1 MRISDWSSDV
11 CSSDLLQLDVDGI
24 AVREVAIEDQ
34 PCQRIFDQRLD
45 RALQWPRT
53 VHRIEAGLGELVERG
68 IAERQRDAAFDKAPD
83 EALRLDAGD
92 RTDLCRTEWVK
103 DHRLVDTIDELGS
116 EVQIGRAHV

>member
-1 MRISDWSSDV
+1 MPIRTARVEPPADRRAALHHASSDPRELQLV
-11 CSSDLLQLDVDGI
+11 VLQLDVDGI

-68 IAERQRDAAFDKAPD
+68 LAERQRDAAFDTAPAA
-83 EALRLDAGD
+83 ALRLDSS
-92 RTDLCRTEWVK
+92 
-103 DHRLVDTIDELGS
+103 S
-116 EVQIGRAHV
+116 ERRRGG

>member
-1 MRISDWSSDV
+1 MIR
-11 CSSDLLQLDVDGI
+11 
-24 AVREVAIEDQ
+24 R
-34 PCQRIFDQRLD
+34 P
-45 RALQWPRT
+45 PRST
-53 VHRIEAGLGELVERG
+53 RTDTLFPYTTLFRSGLGELVERG

-116 EVQIGRAHV
+116 EVLTDHRHHRFLDRCVITACGRILAHHLLDHVDRKSTRLNSSH

>member
-11 CSSDLLQLDVDGI
+11 CSSDL
-24 AVREVAIEDQ
+24 
-34 PCQRIFDQRLD
+34 RLD

-103 DHRLVDTIDELGS
+103 DHRLVDTIDELGK
-116 EVQIGRAHV
+116 EVLTDHRPNKESGESGKREGERVDIG